1 MNKNL
6 LKGRTLDEVTRMLR
20 KKTVEIAYH
29 VGNERKAHAGGS
41 LSLIEILSVLY
52 YQVMYINQENPKDH
66 ERDRLVL
73 SKGHSCLSLYALLSD
88 LGFIDEKDLMQ
99 VRRLDSRLQGHPDM
113 KKTPGID
120 MTAGSLGNGLG
131 AGVGMALSAKFEKS
145 ERHIFVILGDGELNE
160 GVVWESAQTANKFQ
174 LDNLTAIVDM
184 NGFQGSGACDE
195 IMPKTNIRK
204 IWEGFGWQVTEVD
217 GHDTNQLF
225 DVLSTVKKNKN
236 GQPNVIIAKTVKGK
250 GVSFMENNNDWHQ
263 KALNEDQYIQA
274 LKEIN
279 A

>member
-1 MNKNL
+1 
-6 LKGRTLDEVTRMLR
+6 MLR
-20 KKTVEIAYH
+20 RKTVEIAYH
-29 VGNERKAHAGGS
+29 VGNDRKAHAGGS
-41 LSLIEILSVLY
+41 LSLVEILSALY
-52 YQVMYINQENPKDH
+52 YQVMNINKDNPKDPN
-66 ERDRLVL
+66 RDRLVL

-88 LGFIDEKDLMQ
+88 LGYIDESELLQ

-145 ERHIFVILGDGELNE
+145 NRHVFVILGDGELNE
-160 GVVWESAQTANKFQ
+160 GVVWESALTANKFH

-204 IWEGFGWQVTEVD
+204 VWEGFGWDVTEVD
-217 GHDTNQLF
+217 GHDIEGLTH
-225 DVLSTVKKNKN
+225 VLRSIKNN
-236 GQPNVIIAKTVKGK
+236 RDGQPKVIIAKTVKGK
-250 GVSFMENNNDWHQ
+250 GISFMENNNDWHQ
-263 KALNEDQYIQA
+263 KALSRDQYVQA
-274 LKEIN
+274 LEEIE

>member
-1 MNKNL
+1 MNENL
-6 LKGRTLDEVTRMLR
+6 LRGRNLSDITKMLR
-20 KKTVEIAYH
+20 RKTVEIAYH
-29 VGNERKAHAGGS
+29 VGDDRKAHAGGS
-41 LSLIEILSVLY
+41 LSLVEILSVLY
-52 YQVMYINQENPKDH
+52 YQVMHINKDNPKDH

-88 LGFIDEKDLMQ
+88 LGFIDESELMQ

-113 KKTPGID
+113 KRTPGID

-131 AGVGMALSAKFEKS
+131 AGVGMALGAKFEKS
-145 ERHIFVILGDGELNE
+145 DRHVFVILGDGELNE
-160 GVVWESAQTANKFQ
+160 GVVWESALTANKFH

-195 IMPKTNIRK
+195 IMPKTDIRK
-204 IWEGFGWQVTEVD
+204 VWEGFGWQVTEVD
-217 GHDTNQLF
+217 GHDTDQLTR
-225 DVLSTVKKNKN
+225 VLTSVKNSRA

-250 GVSFMENNNDWHQ
+250 GISFMENNNDWHQ

-274 LKEIN
+274 LQEIE